1 MALMP
6 TPSQTVGP
14 FFAFGLLGGSLD
26 ADLVSHDT
34 QGAIKIE
41 GVVYDG
47 AGQPVP
53 DAVVE
58 IWQANRHGRF
68 AHPADTRREPPLGTG
83 FDGFGRCGTDSEGS
97 FAFLTVKPG
106 PVPFGDGRLQA
117 PHIDVGVF
125 ARGLL
130 KRLVTR
136 IYFPDEPDANA
147 ADPVLGGLDSHER
160 STLIARRDAE
170 TLHFDV
176 RLQGPDQTVFFAL

>member
-1 MALMP
+1 MP

-14 FFAFGLLGGSLD
+14 FFAFGLLGGPLG
-26 ADLVSHDT
+26 ADLVTPDT
-34 QGAIKIE
+34 QGAIRIE

-58 IWQANRHGRF
+58 IWQANKRGRY
-68 AHPADTRREPPLGTG
+68 AHPADTRHELPLDSA
-83 FDGFGRCGTDSEGS
+83 FDGFGRCGSDSEGS

-106 PVPFGDGRLQA
+106 PVPFVDGRLQA

-147 ADPVLGGLDSHER
+147 ADPVLSRLDPEER
-160 STLIARRDAE
+160 STLIAWRDVE
-170 TLHFDV
+170 TLHFDI
-176 RLQGPDQTVFFAL
+176 RLQGRDQTVFFAL